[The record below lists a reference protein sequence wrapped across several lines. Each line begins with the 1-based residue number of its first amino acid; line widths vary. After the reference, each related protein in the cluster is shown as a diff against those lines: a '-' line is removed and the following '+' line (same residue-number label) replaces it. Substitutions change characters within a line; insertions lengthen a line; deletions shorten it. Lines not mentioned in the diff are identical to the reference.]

1 MDNRHYSVAVC
12 GALTIFIQA
21 CVAQTCSSSPA
32 STGQTCSITLPHPYS
47 APSHLAQ
54 PVPTEVVPTPSPQT
68 SHFKSMRE
76 AIDTLLARESAHKWQ
91 RIEWRTDA
99 AAALRDA
106 RAENKPIFVFF
117 VVRQQAAS
125 PKSWV
130 GANNDMGKT

>member
-1 MDNRHYSVAVC
+1 
-12 GALTIFIQA
+12 
-21 CVAQTCSSSPA
+21 
-32 STGQTCSITLPHPYS
+32 
-47 APSHLAQ
+47 
-54 PVPTEVVPTPSPQT
+54 
-68 SHFKSMRE
+68 MRE

-91 RIEWRTDA
+91 RIDWRTDA